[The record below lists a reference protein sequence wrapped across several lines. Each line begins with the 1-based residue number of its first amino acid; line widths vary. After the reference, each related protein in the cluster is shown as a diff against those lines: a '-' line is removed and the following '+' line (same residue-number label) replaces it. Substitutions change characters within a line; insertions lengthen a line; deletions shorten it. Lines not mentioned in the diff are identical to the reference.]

1 MTVVDA
7 SGVVACVGEPL
18 VCFAS
23 PPGESL
29 LDSGLAQVSE
39 GGAELNVAIHLARL
53 GVAVRF
59 VGAVG
64 DDVLGRRLVRRLRR
78 ENVDVSGLRLEAGER
93 TGAYVK
99 EWSLS
104 RDVVYL
110 RAGTAA
116 SCLAEVPA
124 AALRGVSHV
133 HVTGITASLSAAC
146 GQLLDALVA
155 PGRSYTVSFD
165 VNFRD
170 RLWPAEEAGPR
181 LADLARGSDLVFV
194 GQDEAEH
201 LWGAT
206 DPGSVRRLLPDV
218 AELVVKDDARPASV
232 WSGGVLVRLAPEPVT
247 VVEPVGA
254 GDAFAA
260 GYVYGRS
267 LGYEPRAAL
276 AAAHRLAR
284 GALEAPDDLGAP
296 VPPEEIQRLLKGT
309 V

>member
-1 MTVVDA
+1 MTVVDS
-7 SGVVACVGEPL
+7 SGVIACVGEPL

-29 LDSGLAQVSE
+29 LDSGSALVSE
-39 GGAELNVAIHLARL
+39 GGAELNVAVHLARL

-64 DDVLGRRLVRRLRR
+64 DDVLGRRLMRRLRR
-78 ENVDVSGLRLEAGER
+78 ENVDVSGLQVEAGQR

-116 SCLAEVPA
+116 SRLSEVSP

-146 GQLLDALVA
+146 GRLLDALLA
-155 PGRSYTVSFD
+155 PSRGYTVSFD

-170 RLWPAEEAGPR
+170 RLWPPEEAGPR
-181 LADLARGSDLVFV
+181 LRELARRSDLVLV
-194 GQDEAEH
+194 GRDEA
-201 LWGAT
+201 
-206 DPGSVRRLLPDV
+206 DRL
-218 AELVVKDDARPASV
+218 
-232 WSGGVLVRLAPEPVT
+232 
-247 VVEPVGA
+247 
-254 GDAFAA
+254 
-260 GYVYGRS
+260 
-267 LGYEPRAAL
+267 
-276 AAAHRLAR
+276 
-284 GALEAPDDLGAP
+284 
-296 VPPEEIQRLLKGT
+296 
-309 V
+309 